1 MVSNSQ
7 PLQDRVAVITHSASL
22 MGSAIRAA
30 LENAGARVVASDAQE
45 FASEQ
50 DIATLIERAA
60 ATLGRVDIMV
70 NTNVITPGAPAE
82 TMPLTMFEQGI
93 VANLTAAFF
102 GCQFAAQ
109 QMRKQSPAG
118 GCIINLS
125 SVAGEMA
132 LPGHA
137 AFCAAMAGI
146 NVMSQTL
153 AIEWQRYDIRVVG
166 VGAGVDD
173 ELAATLTLCPTLPD
187 GKTFSH
193 RRIPPHTITTPDQI
207 AQAVVYLASDAA
219 QHINGT
225 TIYVDRGWLA
235 DGYWE

>member
-1 MVSNSQ
+1 MASTSQ
-7 PLQDRVAVITHSASL
+7 PLQVRVAVVTHSASSL
-22 MGSAIRAA
+22 GSAIRVA
-30 LENAGARVVASDAQE
+30 LENAGARVVASDAQD

-50 DIATLIERAA
+50 DIAALIERAA
-60 ATLGRVDIMV
+60 AKFGRIDIMV
-70 NTNVITPGAPAE
+70 NTNVITPSAPAE
-82 TMPLTMFEQGI
+82 TMPLKMFEQGI

-102 GCQFAAQ
+102 GCQFAAE

-132 LPGHA
+132 IPGHA

-146 NVMSQTL
+146 NAMTQTL
-153 AIEWQRYDIRVVG
+153 AIEWQPYDIRVVG
-166 VGAGVDD
+166 VGAGVHD
-173 ELAATLTLCPTLPD
+173 ELAATLTLHPTLPD
-187 GKTFSH
+187 GKTLSH
-193 RRIPPHTITTPDQI
+193 RRIPTHTITTPDQV
-207 AQAVVYLASDAA
+207 AHAVVYLASAAA

-225 TIYVDRGWLA
+225 TIYVDKGWLA